1 MRQSSPK
8 RADILP
14 KLVGK
19 SNETTVMLNGI
30 ETLALIDSGSQITT
44 LSEDFY
50 NNMTPRPT
58 LYSIEDLGIKVE
70 TAGGHILSYLGA
82 IAYEIEVL
90 FLGKQS
96 IKIGALMCPT
106 TDYSLNVPVIS
117 LIIFYCMII

>member
-58 LYSIEDLGIKVE
+58 LYSIEDLGIK
-70 TAGGHILSYLGA
+70 
-82 IAYEIEVL
+82 
-90 FLGKQS
+90 
-96 IKIGALMCPT
+96 
-106 TDYSLNVPVIS
+106 
-117 LIIFYCMII
+117 